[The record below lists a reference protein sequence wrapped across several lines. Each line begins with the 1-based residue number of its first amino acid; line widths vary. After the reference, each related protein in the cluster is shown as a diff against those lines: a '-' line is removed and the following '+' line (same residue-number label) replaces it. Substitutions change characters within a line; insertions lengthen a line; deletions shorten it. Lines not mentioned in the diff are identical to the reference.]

1 MTQSSECKVWFD
13 GVSKQRKEDLKISK
27 HIKTRDRNEAK
38 RPKIFQE
45 AGLLGDEETTEN
57 LQSDS
62 EETSIS
68 AFKRIRFESGLQAEA
83 AAALPVTTPVPP
95 PAAADASKAAPP
107 SKEKDKPIRFRDG
120 IGRRFSFPFDICK
133 TWSVCYSSI
142 GPNS

>member
-1 MTQSSECKVWFD
+1 MIQSSECKVWFD
-13 GVSKQRKEDLKISK
+13 GVSKQRKRDLKISK
-27 HIKTRDRNEAK
+27 HIKTLADR

-83 AAALPVTTPVPP
+83 AAALPETTPVPP
-95 PAAADASKAAPP
+95 PAAADTSKSASP
-107 SKEKDKPIRFRDG
+107 SKEKDKPIRFRDA
-120 IGRRFSFPFDICK
+120 IGRRFNFPFDVCS
-133 TWSVCYSSI
+133 TWSVGYS
-142 GPNS
+142 